1 MWFEGGGVDA
11 SASGSERVAG
21 VIVDAGRGRV
31 FVGADQAIGVLGGAR
46 LSPVAGAPLS
56 MFWFEGEVLVA
67 LPFLACAGD
76 EGRPAAWR
84 GGRAAQVLIG
94 ELGGRRYGLT
104 DVMVLASGTFERV
117 PLPRAPTAEV
127 RPDAVSGAQGAAE
140 GSGRPV
146 EGRSAE
152 GGGGSAEGQSVG
164 DAPAADRSAE
174 GAVRFE
180 GSVIPACRLAL
191 PPALSARLAPAGGDV
206 DQGAP
211 EATARRSPGGTD
223 GAEDVGT
230 P

>member
-1 MWFEGGGVDA
+1 
-11 SASGSERVAG
+11 
-21 VIVDAGRGRV
+21 
-31 FVGADQAIGVLGGAR
+31 
-46 LSPVAGAPLS
+46 

-76 EGRPAAWR
+76 EGRPAARR
-84 GGRAAQVLIG
+84 GGRAAQVLVG
-94 ELGGRRYGLT
+94 GLGGRRCGLT

-127 RPDAVSGAQGAAE
+127 RPDAVSGGQGAAEVRPDAVSGGQGAAE
-140 GSGRPV
+140 GSGRPA

-152 GGGGSAEGQSVG
+152 GDGGSAEGQSVG